1 MNALS
6 FHSCISFCTAHVS
19 SSLLYSYFIH
29 VFIHKLCHHLKD
41 CSILVSV
48 TSWRSAWYSW
58 PEALVVVWCSWHCWY
73 RIFCTS
79 TALPALLFLAGALF
93 CIISG
98 IEWILSIW
106 ILAKSKMPF
115 LNNSYIFD
123 IQQVLETIYMFLRD
137 ITRSLFSPL
146 FFTHSSLW
154 AFGNI
159 VLACCT
165 SSFIWEKKG
174 C

>member
-6 FHSCISFCTAHVS
+6 FYFCISFCAAHAS
-19 SSLLYSYFIH
+19 SSLLYSYFFH

-58 PEALVVVWCSWHCWY
+58 PEAVAVVWCSWHWWY
-73 RIFCTS
+73 RTLCTS
-79 TALPALLFLAGALF
+79 AALPALLSLAGALF

-106 ILAKSKMPF
+106 ISAKSKMPF

-123 IQQVLETIYMFLRD
+123 IQQVLETIYTFLRD
-137 ITRSLFSPL
+137 NHEVTFLPPL
-146 FFTHSSLW
+146 LLSQ
-154 AFGNI
+154 
-159 VLACCT
+159 
-165 SSFIWEKKG
+165 
-174 C
+174 